1 MAEICHGLGETYQT
15 MAREQDAIGW
25 RQFMEGMISKSMRG
39 IQRLYHDRHGTHMT
53 PDRWAQGLILKLL
66 EATHGQWI
74 YRNIQIHDWVAGT
87 KATLR
92 KNELQRE
99 IEKQL
104 DLGTTGLLEEDQWLM
119 EVQLGDMEA
128 TSGEQEEYW
137 IVAIKAAREAAA
149 LTRQGTNHTQTGPT
163 IDGR

>member
-1 MAEICHGLGETYQT
+1 
-15 MAREQDAIGW
+15 
-25 RQFMEGMISKSMRG
+25 MEGMISKSMRG
-39 IQRLYHDRHGTHMT
+39 IQRLYHDRHGTHIT

-87 KATLR
+87 KATLW
-92 KNELQRE
+92 KDKLQRE

-104 DLGTTGLLEEDQWLM
+104 ELGTTGQLEEDQLLM

-137 IVAIKAAREAAA
+137 LVAIKAAREAMT
-149 LTRQGTNHTQTGPT
+149 LMRQGTNHTQTGST

>member
-1 MAEICHGLGETYQT
+1 
-15 MAREQDAIGW
+15 
-25 RQFMEGMISKSMRG
+25 
-39 IQRLYHDRHGTHMT
+39 
-53 PDRWAQGLILKLL
+53 
-66 EATHGQWI
+66 
-74 YRNIQIHDWVAGT
+74 VGT

-92 KNELQRE
+92 KDELQQE

-137 IVAIKAAREAAA
+137 LVAIKAAREAAA
-149 LTRQGTNHTQTGPT
+149 LRRQGTNHTQTGPT